1 MPQADATV
9 VRKLIEKHEPIE
21 DTELNFLLV
30 DRGIDPQDAIVLQ
43 DILLEQDRIGYN
55 HETNCFTL
63 ELY

>member
-30 DRGIDPQDAIVLQ
+30 DRGIDPQDAIALQ
-43 DILLEQDRIGYN
+43 DILIEQDRIKYN
-55 HETNCFTL
+55 RETNCFTML
-63 ELY
+63 